1 MIENKCKSF
10 ENLLPTTTTKQS
22 HTQFPEHFEKHRS
35 KLHRMSL
42 FLCFLLSNEYFSD
55 FIGEL
60 AMRWPFRTDLPDSIS
75 IPPTIS
81 KSTAHSNM
89 RDGNK
94 SNMTLGDNDNLRSN
108 NLTSTNHIGLIGKK
122 PETINRIIPTDDQ
135 FSSDERQQHI
145 EWILKAQEGII
156 TYQLPDGLPDGFALY
171 NKLQK
176 LMKTN
181 TIYLNDRYFWT
192 TLENRFKNLRKVS
205 Y

>member
-35 KLHRMSL
+35 KLHR
-42 FLCFLLSNEYFSD
+42 
-55 FIGEL
+55 EL
-60 AMRWPFRTDLPDSIS
+60 AMHWPFRTDLPDSIS

-205 Y
+205 C

>member
-1 MIENKCKSF
+1 MTENKCKSF

-22 HTQFPEHFEKHRS
+22 HTRFPEHFEKHRNE
-35 KLHRMSL
+35 LHR
-42 FLCFLLSNEYFSD
+42 
-55 FIGEL
+55 EL
-60 AMRWPFRTDLPDSIS
+60 AMHWPFRTDVPDSTVV
-75 IPPTIS
+75 PPTIS
-81 KSTAHSNM
+81 KSTAYSNI

-94 SNMTLGDNDNLRSN
+94 SNITLGDNDILHQTYSNLRSN
-108 NLTSTNHIGLIGKK
+108 NLTSTNHTGLISKK
-122 PETINRIIPTDDQ
+122 SETVNRIIPTDGQ

-145 EWILKAQEGII
+145 EWTVKAQEGII
-156 TYQLPDGLPDGFALY
+156 TYELPDGLPDGFALY